1 MPCCHATAVVRLQRP
16 KCSLQ
21 QHQKIKGPLFLSRM
35 CSDSS
40 FTQTALKQPSTLSP
54 AWIAID
60 RTFVRFGSFVVVLKV
75 YEALLLTAVN
85 AIGSLFIR
93 MLLSSIVALFIP
105 ALVSTAIEPLCV
117 SEALQQHQ
125 KSTEHC
131 Y

>member
-1 MPCCHATAVVRLQRP
+1 
-16 KCSLQ
+16 
-21 QHQKIKGPLFLSRM
+21 M